1 MTTASRLTSGPH
13 QRPDHQR
20 VIGTSEGD
28 THLPADVRGHGNVVA
43 RVFVGPRRDAY
54 PYDREPQGRVGRV
67 VAMVWM
73 ALD

>member
-1 MTTASRLTSGPH
+1 M
-13 QRPDHQR
+13 
-20 VIGTSEGD
+20 
-28 THLPADVRGHGNVVA
+28 RGHGNVVA

-54 PYDREPQGRVGRV
+54 PYDREPQGRVDRV